1 MIEGIEA
8 LPWGHS
14 TMPQPTRHAAAGE
27 SGPPPARREG
37 GPLQNVAGWI
47 LGGKGTRALKSAIW
61 RLWFAVLNFAESY
74 KLPVLATIFFWMF
87 VVWVV
92 GTNVIYF
99 TEQTLTSKES
109 QASSPYY
116 GRDNYLDAYWWVILT
131 ITSGGM
137 DDAAKPESVAAKL
150 EAVVIVI
157 IGICLVTV
165 FTGNV
170 VAILWDKLAR
180 RDLMRIKPRI
190 AHVGQYSGHF
200 ILCNASAKFEP
211 VLRQLAGRADP
222 DTKIVLIDPAAYK
235 YRTERRPLF
244 RSTFAVTG
252 NPDSLRI
259 LKQADVATAAAMIVL
274 TPETPGLSIEERD
287 HQALITALAAQ
298 PIGRQV
304 NPDLRIVLEVNL
316 QTTLDFVEIFN
327 SLDHYPL
334 QIEAVCAEDFQE
346 RLLSQACL
354 THGLSHF
361 FDLLLTVPPRPV
373 RRSLVGHFFD
383 VVCMRNVE
391 EEETGVQVDTSNDV
405 YSLPVPPQF
414 AGSPFRDVRRNLED
428 RDGVTVIGY
437 LQWEGHRQ
445 GLGTKK
451 PLVTL
456 NPSRQPP
463 SPGATA
469 PIDYRLQA
477 DDELFVIARPDAY
490 TQLRRGRL
498 PGTPGCP
505 ADSGLDRG
513 DDDITTPRPEQPAAH
528 PEE

>member
-1 MIEGIEA
+1 
-8 LPWGHS
+8 
-14 TMPQPTRHAAAGE
+14 MPQPTRHASAGE
-27 SGPPPARREG
+27 PGPPPARRG
-37 GPLQNVAGWI
+37 GGHLQNVAGWI
-47 LGGKGTRALKSAIW
+47 LGGKGVGAVRSAIW
-61 RLWFAVLNFAESY
+61 RIWFAVLNSAESY

-99 TEQTLTSKES
+99 TEQTLTSPELQNK
-109 QASSPYY
+109 SPYY
-116 GRDNYLDAYWWVILT
+116 GPEHYLDAYWWVILT
-131 ITSGGM
+131 ITSAGV
-137 DDAAKPESVAAKL
+137 DDAAKPESVAAKV

-157 IGICLVTV
+157 IGICLITV

-180 RDLMRIKPRI
+180 RDLIRIKPRI
-190 AHVGQYSGHF
+190 AHVGQYSGHV

-211 VLRQLAGRADP
+211 VLRQIIGRATP
-222 DTKIVLIDPAAYK
+222 DTKIVLIDPAAHE

-252 NPDSLRI
+252 NPDSLRV
-259 LKQADVATAAAMIVL
+259 LKRADIATAAAMIVL
-274 TPETPGLSIEERD
+274 TPDTPGLSIEERD

-298 PIGRQV
+298 PIGRQD

-334 QIEAVCAEDFQE
+334 RIEAVCAEDFQE

-373 RRSLVGHFFD
+373 RRSLVGRFFD
-383 VVCMRNVE
+383 VLLMREVE
-391 EEETGVQVDTSNDV
+391 EEETAGRVDTSNDV
-405 YSLPVPPQF
+405 YSLPVPPQV
-414 AGSPFRDVRRNLED
+414 AGRLFRDVRRILED
-428 RDGVTVIGY
+428 ADGITVIGY
-437 LQWEGHRQ
+437 LQWEGNRQ

-456 NPSRQPP
+456 NPSRTPP

-469 PIDYRLQA
+469 PIDYRLRS

-490 TQLRRGRL
+490 TQLRKGRL
-498 PGTPGCP
+498 PGNPECP
-505 ADSGLDRG
+505 ADSDLDRAA
-513 DDDITTPRPEQPAAH
+513 DHVTTPRPDHPAAH
-528 PEE
+528 SEE